1 MICDWC
7 GKNYHNT
14 LLSKQDR
21 HILEDYVLKPVICD
35 DCYSKLKTTQLTQCQ
50 HIKA

>member
-14 LLSKQDR
+14 LLIKQDL

-35 DCYSKLKTTQLTQCQ
+35 DCYSKLETEQDLQVST
-50 HIKA
+50 